1 MNKKIEL
8 LHPVLRS
15 QAQALYEEA
24 NRRLT
29 GRAKMLITDTLRTFA
44 YQDWLYAKGRT
55 QPGKK
60 VTNARGG
67 QSLHNYGLA
76 IDFALLIEFQFLM
89 VQLKA
94 ETDGYYLYATVISIP
109 YGSIKRFFR
118 LIRLLYPIFFQF
130 LMVQLKD
137 KRIRFQSV
145 LYGFQFLMVQL
156 KAYLVAPY

>member
-1 MNKKIEL
+1 MMNKKIEL

-60 VTNARGG
+60 VTNSRGG
-67 QSLHNYGLA
+67 QSLHNYGVAL
-76 IDFALLIEFQFLM
+76 DFALLI
-89 VQLKA
+89 
-94 ETDGYYLYATVISIP
+94 DGKTASWED
-109 YGSIKRFFR
+109 
-118 LIRLLYPIFFQF
+118 
-130 LMVQLKD
+130 LKD
-137 KRIRFQSV
+137 FDGDRKADWLEVVEVFEKAGWEWGGRWKSFVDKPHLQKTFGNGWRTLLKRKQEGLVQNGYVRLSV
-145 LYGFQFLMVQL
+145 
-156 KAYLVAPY
+156 

>member
-8 LHPVLRS
+8 LHPVRRS
-15 QAQALYEEA
+15 EAQALYEEA

-76 IDFALLIEFQFLM
+76 IDFALLIDGKTASWED
-89 VQLKA
+89 LKDFDGDRKA
-94 ETDGYYLYATVISIP
+94 DWMEIVEVFEAAGWEWGGRWKGFPDRPHLQKTSGNDWRTLLKRKQEGKMKDGYVML
-109 YGSIKRFFR
+109 
-118 LIRLLYPIFFQF
+118 
-130 LMVQLKD
+130 
-137 KRIRFQSV
+137 SV
-145 LYGFQFLMVQL
+145 
-156 KAYLVAPY
+156 